1 MDTEKEKESRKQLK
15 EARKKMRDM
24 LMEHLQQLKDH
35 IQCSDDRRKISK
47 LRRLVQNIDPD
58 MQINTQGDRNLCDLL
73 ENKNDVLLQVITSP
87 DCHNVYGIDMY
98 GNKFLKDKLPAS
110 ETKPKPKLK
119 EKPEYKSGV
128 EAIQVTRPQEENKYD
143 DSESE
148 DDTDS
153 DSD

>member
-15 EARKKMRDM
+15 EAREKMRDM

-47 LRRLVQNIDPD
+47 LRRLVRNIDPD
-58 MQINTQGDRNLCDLL
+58 MQVSTQGDRNLCDLL

-98 GNKFLKDKLPAS
+98 GNKFLKDKLPAN
-110 ETKPKPKLK
+110 ETKPKLK
-119 EKPEYKSGV
+119 EKPEDKS
-128 EAIQVTRPQEENKYD
+128 EAKAIPVTRRPRPEEGKYD
-143 DSESE
+143 DS
-148 DDTDS
+148 D
-153 DSD
+153 